1 MSFQEEIVRRSDMV
15 MLVSLHTLLSIVK
28 VDSELLELREDV
40 MVDWDLI
47 NPYNYAFSLSRT
59 SL

>member
-1 MSFQEEIVRRSDMV
+1 MV